1 MTVFGTRPE
10 VIKMAPLVLEMQK
23 HPDKIKPVVAVT
35 VQHREMLDQVLGL
48 FQITPDHD
56 LDIMAQGQTLFDI
69 TSKAMMGLDKVL
81 EQEKPDIVLV
91 HGWRYRD
98 NLCWGAMFIKHY
110 VNLPKNLTMWK

>member
-56 LDIMAQGQTLFDI
+56 LDIMAQGQTLF
-69 TSKAMMGLDKVL
+69 
-81 EQEKPDIVLV
+81 
-91 HGWRYRD
+91 
-98 NLCWGAMFIKHY
+98 
-110 VNLPKNLTMWK
+110 